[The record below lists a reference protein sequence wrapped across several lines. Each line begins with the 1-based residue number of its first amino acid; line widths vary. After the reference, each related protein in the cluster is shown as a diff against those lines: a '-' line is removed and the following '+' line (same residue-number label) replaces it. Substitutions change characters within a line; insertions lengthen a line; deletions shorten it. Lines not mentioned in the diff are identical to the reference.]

1 MSSFLDPP
9 TASNSPRTGTLS
21 TQLLPE
27 RVEALAGRGVVA
39 VSAGALHSLAL
50 AADGSVW
57 GWGEGT
63 NYRLGHGEN
72 CAHALP
78 VRIVK

>member
-1 MSSFLDPP
+1 
-9 TASNSPRTGTLS
+9 
-21 TQLLPE
+21 LPE
-27 RVEALAGRGVVA
+27 RVEALAGRGVVT

-57 GWGEGT
+57 GWGEGA
-63 NYRLGHGEN
+63 NYRLGDGEN

-78 VRIVK
+78 VRVVK